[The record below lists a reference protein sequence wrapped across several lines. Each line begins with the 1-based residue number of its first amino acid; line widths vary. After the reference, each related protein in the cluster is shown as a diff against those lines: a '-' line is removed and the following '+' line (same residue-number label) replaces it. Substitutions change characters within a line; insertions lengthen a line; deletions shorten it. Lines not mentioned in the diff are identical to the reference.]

1 MYLYANFNLS
11 YFSKEILLHWNMK
24 NLCMKWSN
32 IFTHPITQ
40 IFSFCIILI
49 SGSYFGGPYIFFLYH
64 AAQEGI
70 AFAITGLLGITLCL
84 ASLVIYKSALQLA
97 GTLMMVLSLVIFFWS
112 PIWHNSSGTFSEPL
126 PLATVMVF
134 LIISVL
140 FIVSLSNKVK
150 Q

>member
-1 MYLYANFNLS
+1 
-11 YFSKEILLHWNMK
+11 
-24 NLCMKWSN
+24 MKWSN

-70 AFAITGLLGITLCL
+70 AFGITGLLGITLCL
-84 ASLVIYKSALQLA
+84 ASLIIYKSALQLA

-112 PIWHNSSGTFSEPL
+112 PRWHNSSGTFSEPV
-126 PLATVMVF
+126 PLATILLFV
-134 LIISVL
+134 IITVL
-140 FIVSLSNKVK
+140 TISKIVNAQTKKLVI
-150 Q
+150 

>member
-1 MYLYANFNLS
+1 
-11 YFSKEILLHWNMK
+11 
-24 NLCMKWSN
+24 MKWRN

-40 IFSFCIILI
+40 VFSFCIILI

-84 ASLVIYKSALQLA
+84 ASLVIYKSTLQLA

-112 PIWHNSSGTFSEPL
+112 PRWHNSSGTFSEPV
-126 PLATVMVF
+126 PLATILLFV
-134 LIISVL
+134 IITVL
-140 FIVSLSNKVK
+140 TISKIVNAQTKKLVI
-150 Q
+150 

>member
-1 MYLYANFNLS
+1 
-11 YFSKEILLHWNMK
+11 
-24 NLCMKWSN
+24 MKWNN
-32 IFTHPITQ
+32 IITHPITQ
-40 IFSFCIILI
+40 VFSFCIIII

-112 PIWHNSSGTFSEPL
+112 PRWHNSSGTFSEPL
-126 PLATVMVF
+126 PLATVMLF
-134 LIISVL
+134 LFISVL

>member
-1 MYLYANFNLS
+1 
-11 YFSKEILLHWNMK
+11 
-24 NLCMKWSN
+24 MKWSN

-49 SGSYFGGPYIFFLYH
+49 SGSYIGGPYIFFLYH

-97 GTLMMVLSLVIFFWS
+97 GT
-112 PIWHNSSGTFSEPL
+112 
-126 PLATVMVF
+126 
-134 LIISVL
+134 
-140 FIVSLSNKVK
+140 
-150 Q
+150 

>member
-1 MYLYANFNLS
+1 
-11 YFSKEILLHWNMK
+11 
-24 NLCMKWSN
+24 MKWSN

-40 IFSFCIILI
+40 VFSFCIILI

-112 PIWHNSSGTFSEPL
+112 PRWHNSSGTFSEPL
-126 PLATVMVF
+126 PLVTILLF
-134 LIISVL
+134 IIISVL
-140 FIVSLSNKVK
+140 TISRIVNAQTKKIVI
-150 Q
+150 

>member
-1 MYLYANFNLS
+1 
-11 YFSKEILLHWNMK
+11 
-24 NLCMKWSN
+24 MKWNN
-32 IFTHPITQ
+32 IITHPITQ
-40 IFSFCIILI
+40 VFSFSFILI

-70 AFAITGLLGITLCL
+70 AFAIIGLLGIILCF
-84 ASLVIYKSALQLA
+84 ASLVLNKSALQLS
-97 GTLMMVLSLVIFFWS
+97 GILMMLLSLVIFFWL
-112 PIWHNSSGTFSEPL
+112 PRWHNSSGTFSEPV
-126 PLATVMVF
+126 PLATVMLF

>member
-1 MYLYANFNLS
+1 
-11 YFSKEILLHWNMK
+11 
-24 NLCMKWSN
+24 MKWSN
-32 IFTHPITQ
+32 IITHPITQ
-40 IFSFCIILI
+40 VFSFCIILI

-112 PIWHNSSGTFSEPL
+112 PRWHNSSGTFSEPL
-126 PLATVMVF
+126 PLVTILLFVIITV
-134 LIISVL
+134 LTISR
-140 FIVSLSNKVK
+140 IVNAQTKKLVN
-150 Q
+150 

>member
-1 MYLYANFNLS
+1 
-11 YFSKEILLHWNMK
+11 
-24 NLCMKWSN
+24 MKWSN

-40 IFSFCIILI
+40 VFSFCIILI

-112 PIWHNSSGTFSEPL
+112 PRWHNSSGTFSEPL
-126 PLATVMVF
+126 PLVTILLF
-134 LIISVL
+134 IIISVL
-140 FIVSLSNKVK
+140 TISRIVNAQTKKLVI
-150 Q
+150 

>member
-1 MYLYANFNLS
+1 
-11 YFSKEILLHWNMK
+11 
-24 NLCMKWSN
+24 MKWSN

-40 IFSFCIILI
+40 VFSFCIILI

-112 PIWHNSSGTFSEPL
+112 PRWHNSSGTFSEPV
-126 PLATVMVF
+126 PLATILLFV
-134 LIISVL
+134 IITVL
-140 FIVSLSNKVK
+140 TISKIVNAQTKKLVI
-150 Q
+150 

>member
-1 MYLYANFNLS
+1 
-11 YFSKEILLHWNMK
+11 
-24 NLCMKWSN
+24 MKWSN
-32 IFTHPITQ
+32 IITHPITQ
-40 IFSFCIILI
+40 VFSFCIILI

-112 PIWHNSSGTFSEPL
+112 PRWHNSSGTFSEPV
-126 PLATVMVF
+126 PLATILLFV
-134 LIISVL
+134 IITVL
-140 FIVSLSNKVK
+140 TISRIVNAQTKKLVN
-150 Q
+150 